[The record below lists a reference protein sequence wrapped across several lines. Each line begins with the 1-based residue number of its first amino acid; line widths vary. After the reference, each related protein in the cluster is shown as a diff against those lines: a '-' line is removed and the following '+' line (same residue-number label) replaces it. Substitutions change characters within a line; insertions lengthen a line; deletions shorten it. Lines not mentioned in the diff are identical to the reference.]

1 MQRHCSGFFF
11 VPQKLPHSL
20 LFKRKSAS
28 DLSKTIMSYKK
39 FTHEP
44 NILWSYMD
52 VTPLFANPM
61 SSVIQKMPYDKQT
74 GFWLKKKGGGE
85 KEYEN

>member
-1 MQRHCSGFFF
+1 
-11 VPQKLPHSL
+11 
-20 LFKRKSAS
+20 
-28 DLSKTIMSYKK
+28 MSYKK

-74 GFWLKKKGGGE
+74 GFWLKKRGGGE